1 MAGLKQTLAAHKI
14 IMEISLLI
22 MEKSWNNH
30 GIWILNF
37 CGNPVYRNFVELESP
52 MLHAKFQDHRFSRP
66 AKSPDLGR
74 RLSAFSLHY
83 RLWSPFYRRNR
94 KSAVIFFFR

>member
-1 MAGLKQTLAAHKI
+1 MNKWLAGLKQTHATHKI

-37 CGNPVYRNFVELESP
+37 CGNPDINSQADSIHLLPELLQGENYNP
-52 MLHAKFQDHRFSRP
+52 
-66 AKSPDLGR
+66 
-74 RLSAFSLHY
+74 
-83 RLWSPFYRRNR
+83 
-94 KSAVIFFFR
+94 

>member
-1 MAGLKQTLAAHKI
+1 MGDWSKKTKSAHKI

-37 CGNPVYRNFVELESP
+37 CGNPVN
-52 MLHAKFQDHRFSRP
+52 
-66 AKSPDLGR
+66 
-74 RLSAFSLHY
+74 
-83 RLWSPFYRRNR
+83 NC
-94 KSAVIFFFR
+94 

>member
-37 CGNPVYRNFVELESP
+37 CGNPDWGYL
-52 MLHAKFQDHRFSRP
+52 D
-66 AKSPDLGR
+66 
-74 RLSAFSLHY
+74 
-83 RLWSPFYRRNR
+83 
-94 KSAVIFFFR
+94 FFFTEMFIE

>member
-37 CGNPVYRNFVELESP
+37 CGNPVSVTLDYRVQCLRVG
-52 MLHAKFQDHRFSRP
+52 LGVKF
-66 AKSPDLGR
+66 
-74 RLSAFSLHY
+74 
-83 RLWSPFYRRNR
+83 
-94 KSAVIFFFR
+94 